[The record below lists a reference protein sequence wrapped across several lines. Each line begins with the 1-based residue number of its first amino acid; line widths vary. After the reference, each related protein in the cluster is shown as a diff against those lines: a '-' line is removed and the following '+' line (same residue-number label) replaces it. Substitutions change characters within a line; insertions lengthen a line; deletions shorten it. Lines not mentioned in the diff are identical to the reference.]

1 MHGADYTI
9 YRCHRAAA
17 IAYSLFENLGSC
29 HGKAMGKLKI
39 FCVYFDRR
47 PVWRSDCVVPMQAG
61 RARTGV
67 DLGLLAD
74 DTGDSI
80 SGENARYGEMTAWYW
95 VWRNYLPEHRELEYV
110 GFSHY
115 RRFLD
120 FAGVCRGRTRRMTYR
135 RFRRVFERTYREAEL
150 LERIGGADLVMRAAT
165 DSGHPTVRAQYAAAH
180 PDNLA
185 DFDRFVSLVRERD
198 PAQAAAIDATL
209 ASGRLAMELQF
220 VMRRELFCDFMDWA
234 FSLCR
239 EFERRWE
246 WGGAADGDGARA
258 PAFLVERLFLVWLAI
273 RREKGP
279 LRVSELPLV
288 KLTGRPWWYPLMKP
302 VLPFLSKAANDRIYA
317 KFK

>member
-1 MHGADYTI
+1 M
-9 YRCHRAAA
+9 
-17 IAYSLFENLGSC
+17 E
-29 HGKAMGKLKI
+29 KLNI

-47 PVWRSDCVVPMQAG
+47 PIWRSDCVVPIQAG
-61 RARTGV
+61 KARTGL
-67 DLGLLAD
+67 DLGMLAD

-80 SGENARYGEMTAWYW
+80 SGENVRYGEMTAWYW
-95 VWRNYLPEHRELEYV
+95 VWKNYLPDHPKMEYV

-120 FAGVCRGRTRRMTYR
+120 FSGFCNGRTRRTSYR
-135 RFRRVFERTYREAEL
+135 RFRRIFERHYREAEL
-150 LERIGGADLVMRAAT
+150 LERIGDADMVVRAAAE
-165 DSGHPTVRAQYAAAH
+165 SGCPTVRDQFVTAH
-180 PDNLA
+180 PGNAA

-198 PAQAAAIDATL
+198 PAQSAAIDATL

-220 VMRRELFCDFMDWA
+220 VMKRELFCDFMDWA

-246 WGGAADGDGARA
+246 WGGPAEGAAARA

-273 RREKGP
+273 RRAKGP
-279 LRVSELPLV
+279 LRVAELPLV
-288 KLTGRPWWYPLMKP
+288 KLTGRPWWYLFLKP
-302 VLPFLSKAANDRIYA
+302 VLPFLSKEANDRVYA